1 MTLILI
7 YIMFLFIMFFVY
19 FEYAFDMVIVI
30 FKFMHRIIERLT
42 QYSSGLSSQIL
53 CKRGAFLHVDAPC
66 IPEHVVDHEGDSL
79 VDPQ

>member
-1 MTLILI
+1 MTFILI

-30 FKFMHRIIERLT
+30 FKFMHRITERLT

-53 CKRGAFLHVDAPC
+53 CKHGAFFACGCALHSGTC
-66 IPEHVVDHEGDSL
+66 GRL
-79 VDPQ
+79 GG